1 MPLSLTRQLSLAKLP
16 VSLQEEDSA
25 PASRRSV
32 AAVARRTIKSVDAFV
47 PVALLIALGCVV
59 DAVFFRAQLLVAI
72 TLAFAWAVV
81 VLALVA
87 WYNFAA
93 ARIDWPPLELW
104 DRERRIW
111 RQPWV
116 PPAVL
121 VIGAL
126 IGILLWS

>member
-1 MPLSLTRQLSLAKLP
+1 LG
-16 VSLQEEDSA
+16 EEDS
-25 PASRRSV
+25 PPGPSRSI
-32 AAVARRTIKSVDAFV
+32 AAVAKRAIRSVDALF
-47 PVALLIALGCVV
+47 PVAVVIALGGAV
-59 DAVFFRAQLLVAI
+59 DAILFHAHLLVAV
-72 TLAFAWAVV
+72 TLAFGWAVL

-93 ARIDWPPLELW
+93 ARIEWPPLELW

-121 VIGAL
+121 VIGAV
-126 IGILLWS
+126 IGIRFWS

>member
-1 MPLSLTRQLSLAKLP
+1 
-16 VSLQEEDSA
+16 
-25 PASRRSV
+25 V
-32 AAVARRTIKSVDAFV
+32 AAVARRAIKSVDALV
-47 PVALLIALGCVV
+47 PVAIVIALGCVV
-59 DAVFFRAQLLVAI
+59 DAVLFRAQLLVAI

-93 ARIDWPPLELW
+93 ASIAWPPLELW

>member
-1 MPLSLTRQLSLAKLP
+1 M
-16 VSLQEEDSA
+16 
-25 PASRRSV
+25 
-32 AAVARRTIKSVDAFV
+32 AAVAKRAIRSVDAFV
-47 PVALLIALGCVV
+47 PVAIVIALGVIA
-59 DAVFFRAQLLVAI
+59 DAVLFRAQLLVAI

-121 VIGAL
+121 LIGAL
-126 IGILLWS
+126 IGIFLWS